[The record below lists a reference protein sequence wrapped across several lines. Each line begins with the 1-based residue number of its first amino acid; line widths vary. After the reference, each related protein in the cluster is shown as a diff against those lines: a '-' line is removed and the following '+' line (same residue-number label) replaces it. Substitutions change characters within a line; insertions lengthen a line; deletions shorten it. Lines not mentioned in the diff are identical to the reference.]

1 MTWAKVD
8 DRLHGHIKAQR
19 AGEAMALWVLALSW
33 CCAYLTDGEVP
44 ADLPRRLLGK
54 KGDRFAAR
62 LVEVKL
68 WDHSPSGFTF
78 RSWSEYQTE
87 RATVEAKRAD
97 AKTRMQRVRG
107 VSSDVRANESR
118 TNGELTANESRSSR
132 SVRDPKSESESDTK
146 KEEPPTPLASPAEA
160 AQPLALEEPKTGADA
175 PASASAGGV
184 VVELFKHWQR
194 VHKHPTAKLDAKR
207 RKAIE
212 RAVKSHGADVVRAA
226 IDGCAKSAFH
236 QGENDRGQV
245 YVDLTLILRDAS
257 KIEGFAALAAP
268 AAQPSKPAPVT
279 QPPLVTAT
287 SNVHRFNPFP
297 ASAYRKAAGT

>member
-1 MTWAKVD
+1 VGAFVRMVCYC
-8 DRLHGHIKAQR
+8 AQH
-19 AGEAMALWVLALSW
+19 
-33 CCAYLTDGEVP
+33 LTDGRI
-44 ADLPRRLLGK
+44 D
-54 KGDRFAAR
+54 
-62 LVEVKL
+62 
-68 WDHSPSGFTF
+68 
-78 RSWSEYQTE
+78 
-87 RATVEAKRAD
+87 RATALSIAGRE
-97 AKTRMQRVRG
+97 RVL
-107 VSSDVRANESR
+107 A
-118 TNGELTANESRSSR
+118 TLTTVGLLDEIDDDSLEIHGYLERNPSRSSVER
-132 SVRDPKSESESDTK
+132 ERASNRDRQRRFAENSHAKRKAAQAPNAVSNASRNAVTNDAPVPSRPVQ
-146 KEEPPTPLASPAEA
+146 EEETPTPLAEPTPA
-160 AQPLALEEPKTGADA
+160 LALEEPKTGADA

>member
-1 MTWAKVD
+1 MTWAKFD
-8 DRLHGHIKAQR
+8 DAFWSHPKVLR
-19 AGEAMALWVLALSW
+19 AGNEAVGAFVRMV
-33 CCAYLTDGEVP
+33 CYCAQHLTDGRI
-44 ADLPRRLLGK
+44 D
-54 KGDRFAAR
+54 
-62 LVEVKL
+62 
-68 WDHSPSGFTF
+68 
-78 RSWSEYQTE
+78 
-87 RATVEAKRAD
+87 RATALSIAGRE
-97 AKTRMQRVRG
+97 RVL
-107 VSSDVRANESR
+107 A
-118 TNGELTANESRSSR
+118 TLTTVGLLDEIDDDSLEIHGYLERNPSRSSVER
-132 SVRDPKSESESDTK
+132 ERASNRDRQRRFAENSHAKRKAAQAPNAVSNASRNAVTNDAPVPSRPVQ
-146 KEEPPTPLASPAEA
+146 EEETPTPLAEPTPA
-160 AQPLALEEPKTGADA
+160 LALEEPKTGADA

-184 VVELFKHWQR
+184 VVELFRHWQR

-245 YVDLTLILRDAS
+245 YDDLTLILRDAS